1 MRLCV
6 GLSIFR
12 KIRVMC
18 PSHFNPDRCS
28 LNVPEHILAT
38 ITWQTSP
45 PAVQIF
51 SVIHSII
58 LLSQT
63 GSFKI

>member
-12 KIRVMC
+12 KIRRVMC

-28 LNVPEHILAT
+28 LNVPETHSSYYHLAN
-38 ITWQTSP
+38 ISP
-45 PAVQIF
+45 SRANFFRYPF
-51 SVIHSII
+51 YNPFESN
-58 LLSQT
+58 
-63 GSFKI
+63 G

>member
-12 KIRVMC
+12 KIRVMF

-45 PAVQIF
+45 SRAYF

-58 LLSQT
+58 LSSQT
-63 GSFKI
+63 GSLKI